1 MPSFTTQVPN
11 LMEKGPLVQISL
23 AVGTILEDI
32 LKRDSQNIPA
42 PLQVS
47 AMIDTGAT
55 RTVVR
60 DDMVGQLTLNPVGK
74 VLITTASSTNIQ
86 CYEYLVRLLFPNN
99 VIVETVAIAAPLRGQ
114 NIQCLIGRD
123 VLKHGV
129 LIYIGYINAFTL
141 SF

>member
-1 MPSFTTQVPN
+1 MPSFTAQVPN
-11 LMEKGPLVQISL
+11 LMASGPVVQINL
-23 AVGTILEDI
+23 AVGTILEEL
-32 LKRDSQNIPA
+32 LKKADQNIPS
-42 PLQVS
+42 PVQVT

-55 RTVVR
+55 RTVVH
-60 DDMVGQLTLNPVGK
+60 DDIVNQLNLNPVGTA
-74 VLITTASSTNIQ
+74 LITTVSSTNIQ

-123 VLKHGV
+123 VLQHGV
-129 LIYIGYINAFTL
+129 FIYTGYINAFTL